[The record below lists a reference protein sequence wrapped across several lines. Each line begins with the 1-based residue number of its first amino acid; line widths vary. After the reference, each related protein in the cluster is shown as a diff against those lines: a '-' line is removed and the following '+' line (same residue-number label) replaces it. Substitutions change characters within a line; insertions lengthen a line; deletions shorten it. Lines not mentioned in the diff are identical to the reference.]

1 MLGKTGVNIDNPKP
15 EDIRNVVLLLDRL
28 TTWHSCR
35 TTSITAMGKKPNNIP
50 KRQRQ
55 LNEEE
60 IAMRADAGHSGKL
73 NSIAYEGKE
82 EKKTTFPRK
91 AAILR

>member
-1 MLGKTGVNIDNPKP
+1 
-15 EDIRNVVLLLDRL
+15 
-28 TTWHSCR
+28 
-35 TTSITAMGKKPNNIP
+35 MGKKPNNIP

-82 EKKTTFPRK
+82 E
-91 AAILR
+91 